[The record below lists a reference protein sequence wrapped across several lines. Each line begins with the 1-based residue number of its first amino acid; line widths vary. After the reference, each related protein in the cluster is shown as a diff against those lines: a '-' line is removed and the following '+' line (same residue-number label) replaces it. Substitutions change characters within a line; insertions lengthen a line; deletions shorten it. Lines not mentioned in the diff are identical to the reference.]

1 MFNYSKCLLFVFL
14 FISTNIVAQGGDLLF
29 QQYNRGPGLGE
40 SYSKWSLYGGPEIN
54 RINATLSTS
63 SPTLTVGAL
72 IHLEYR
78 LSKTAGLVTGANYTP
93 VSYTF
98 PILDSLGKHR
108 LKYISIP
115 LFLRVH
121 PTKKVSLN
129 FGALYNLYLKGT
141 KIVSFEDT
149 ETISPYEEGVFSNS
163 FGFVVQ
169 AGYHFWQQFYGYVN
183 YRWAKKT
190 SPLTQ
195 AETNNSKGLQLGLTY
210 TFWSSSKR

>member
-1 MFNYSKCLLFVFL
+1 MFNFSKCLFIVFL
-14 FISTNIVAQGGDLLF
+14 FISNNIVAQGGDLLF
-29 QQYNRGPGLGE
+29 QQYNRGPRLDE
-40 SYSKWSLYGGPEIN
+40 AYSKWSLYVGPEIN

-63 SPTLTVGAL
+63 SPTLTIGAL

-78 LSKTAGLVTGANYTP
+78 LSKTVGLVTGANYTP
-93 VSYTF
+93 ISYSF

-108 LKYISIP
+108 LKYISVP

-129 FGALYNLYLKGT
+129 FGALYNLYLKGE

-149 ETISPYEEGVFSNS
+149 EILSPYEEGVFSDS

-183 YRWAKKT
+183 YRWAKKNK
-190 SPLTQ
+190 PLDTGRNEQ
-195 AETNNSKGLQLGLTY
+195 
-210 TFWSSSKR
+210 FKRPTIRINLHLLEFF